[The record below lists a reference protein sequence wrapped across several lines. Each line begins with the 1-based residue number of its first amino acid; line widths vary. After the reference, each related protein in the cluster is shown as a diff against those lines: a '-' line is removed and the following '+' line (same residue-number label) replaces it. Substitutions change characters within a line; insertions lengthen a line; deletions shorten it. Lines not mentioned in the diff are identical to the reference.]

1 MERLSSNPN
10 IGHRYGYFSHL
21 LDVNWFDQAKNKKRP
36 GIANGTCPI
45 GCPRPLEVRYKVYL
59 GNFNYFIRNLKVGPT
74 T

>member
-36 GIANGTCPI
+36 I
-45 GCPRPLEVRYKVYL
+45 GCPRPLEVRYKEYL
-59 GNFNYFIRNLKVGPT
+59 GYFNYFIRNLKVGPT